1 MGGFAPS
8 APQPAAKPEPEQPQQ
23 SDPQGSPANP
33 FQPEQG
39 FEGGEV
45 AGTPPSDPSQNVGEA
60 NEGIFEMFQEM
71 QMGLQNS
78 SDFLMTLSGQFPGAA
93 EPIRRV
99 LEAMQG
105 ASQGIIDII
114 QAVTVEAAQPTPSAP
129 RSSFG

>member
-1 MGGFAPS
+1 MGGFAPTPEEPTAQQPPEGAF
-8 APQPAAKPEPEQPQQ
+8 APQ
-23 SDPQGSPANP
+23 
-33 FQPEQG
+33 QG

-45 AGTPPSDPSQNVGEA
+45 AGTPPGDPMAAAGGVAEQNG
-60 NEGIFEMFQEM
+60 GIFEMFQEM

-105 ASQGIIDII
+105 ASQGLIDII
-114 QAVTVEAAQPTPSAP
+114 QAVTVEASQPTPSAP

>member
-1 MGGFAPS
+1 MGGFAPTPAPEEPTAQTPPEGAGAF
-8 APQPAAKPEPEQPQQ
+8 APQ
-23 SDPQGSPANP
+23 
-33 FQPEQG
+33 QG

-45 AGTPPSDPSQNVGEA
+45 AGTPPADPTQNVGEA

-93 EPIRRV
+93 EPIRKV
-99 LEAMQG
+99 LEAMQ
-105 ASQGIIDII
+105 ASSQGITDII
-114 QAVTVEAAQPTPSAP
+114 QAVTVEASQPTPAAP